1 MANEGV
7 KQTPLFGNLLSI
19 LMENNFVIHSGIDF
33 EDDF

>member
-19 LMENNFVIHSGIDF
+19 LWENNFVIYFGIEF